1 MLLFLFFFAVE
12 ERLSSSLLPSTPAP
26 RPQPIGHIYRD
37 DDTCVRPSPLPRNAA
52 AVPTLR
58 TRGVTIPGF
67 RPSLPY
73 LSPPPPHL
81 CREQGRTAARLDLL
95 LRLFRVYKANVL
107 RSGKM
112 SDTETKMGR
121 RPGPVAPLS
130 YPQARRADRLLTSL
144 EKYLALTTR
153 GTEGSL
159 PLPSTLKKPCG
170 MNACL

>member
-1 MLLFLFFFAVE
+1 MLLFLFFAVE
-12 ERLSSSLLPSTPAP
+12 ERLSSPLLPSTPAP

-52 AVPTLR
+52 AVSTPR

-95 LRLFRVYKANVL
+95 LRLFRVKKRTCWVGKNVEKMKQKWVDAPI
-107 RSGKM
+107 RSLPSSTPKR
-112 SDTETKMGR
+112 DV
-121 RPGPVAPLS
+121 RP
-130 YPQARRADRLLTSL
+130 LTSL

-159 PLPSTLKKPCG
+159 PLPSTLKKPC
-170 MNACL
+170 